1 MGMIRNVSCPLLECL
16 CSLPNQTLIPALNP
30 TLTEHSPRTI
40 YPQFPPPQRAPSTSR
55 PLRKSSLPNFLDLPS
70 WDPPSM
76 HSIRVEILM
85 VGDRVYI
92 VGLAKVQGAGLQAE
106 WKARE
111 GGRLKSVL

>member
-16 CSLPNQTLIPALNP
+16 VSFPNQTPIPTLNP

-40 YPQFPPPQRAPSTSR
+40 YPQFPPPQRAPGTSR
-55 PLRKSSLPNFLDLPS
+55 PLRKSFLPNFLDLPS

-85 VGDRVYI
+85 VGDRGYI
-92 VGLAKVQGAGLQAE
+92 VGLAKVQGAERQAG
-106 WKARE
+106 WKARV

>member
-16 CSLPNQTLIPALNP
+16 VQLPNQIPIPALNP

-40 YPQFPPPQRAPSTSR
+40 YPLFPPPQRAPSTSR
-55 PLRKSSLPNFLDLPS
+55 PLRKNFLPDFLDLPS
-70 WDPPSM
+70 WDRPSM

-85 VGDRVYI
+85 VGDRGYI
-92 VGLAKVQGAGLQAE
+92 MGLAKVQGAERQAG

-111 GGRLKSVL
+111 GGRLRSVL